1 MDRKSASFKTALTG
15 IILNLIATVLGFITQ
30 RIFINTL
37 GVEYT
42 GINGTYG
49 NILSILTLSDLGVG
63 VAVIYHLYSALA
75 KNDKKRIAALMHFYH
90 KACRIVA
97 GIVLLGGAALLPFAK
112 VFVGETSVSDNLYV
126 IFGLYVIIASLQ
138 YILNYRRALLSTDQR
153 GYVINS
159 VMIGATTI
167 LYFVKI
173 AVLLIT
179 GNFYLYAI
187 SIIIEKLAE
196 NLIINHIVKKRYP
209 YILQPAKLEKST
221 RTDIKKKMYASVY
234 HNAASYIVNFTDNT
248 IIAQFFGAATVGL
261 YVNYYMIVNAINTL
275 LAQIF
280 NGVVASLGNM
290 LAAEGHKRLY
300 AVTKNIFFLNFWLYA
315 VVCIATYFCL
325 PPFVP
330 IWIGSEYWL
339 PEAVVIAVVLN
350 MFIQG
355 MRFTANNT
363 LSVGGVIFENRFV
376 PVAEAIINLVS
387 SIVLGHLVGLPG
399 IFIGTV
405 LSNLF
410 LHFYSY
416 PKYAFGLVLKR
427 RRLEYVLLFSKYL
440 GIFLISW
447 LGMRLLFQ
455 LIVINNNFIAFLLN
469 GFLSIIVPSFFYW
482 IIFHRTEEYH
492 YVATLLKEYLKKFGH
507 KLTQIYRR

>member
-63 VAVIYHLYSALA
+63 VAVIYHLYGALA

-97 GIVLLGGAALLPFAK
+97 GVVLLGGAALLPFAK
-112 VFVGETSVSDNLYV
+112 VFVGENNVPDNLYI

-138 YILNYRRALLSTDQR
+138 YILNYRRALLSADQR
-153 GYVINS
+153 GYVINT

-187 SIIIEKLAE
+187 AIIIEKLAE

-209 YILQPAKLEKST
+209 YILEPAKLEKST
-221 RTDIKKKMYASVY
+221 RTDIKKKMYASIY
-234 HNAASYIVNFTDNT
+234 HNSASYVVNFTDNT
-248 IIAQFFGAATVGL
+248 IIAQFFGAAQVGL
-261 YVNYYMIVNAINTL
+261 YVNYYMIVSAINTL
-275 LAQIF
+275 IAQVF
-280 NGVVASLGNM
+280 NGVVASLGNI
-290 LAAEGHKRLY
+290 LAAEGHNRLY
-300 AVTKNIFFLNFWLYA
+300 PVTKSIFFLNFWIYA
-315 VVCIATYFCL
+315 VVSIATYFCL
-325 PPFVP
+325 PSFVAM
-330 IWIGSEYWL
+330 WIGPEYWL
-339 PEAVVIAVVLN
+339 PNIVVAAVVLN
-350 MFIQG
+350 MFVQG

-363 LSVGGVIFENRFV
+363 LSVGGIIFENRFV
-376 PVAEAIINLVS
+376 PVMEAVINLTT
-387 SIVLGHLVGLPG
+387 SIILGKLIGMAG
-399 IFIGTV
+399 IFIGTI

-410 LHFYSY
+410 LHIYSY

-427 RRLEYVLLFSKYL
+427 KRIEYIGLFTKYL
-440 GIFLISW
+440 AIFLISW
-447 LGMRLLFQ
+447 LGMSLLFK
-455 LIVINNNFIAFLLN
+455 LVVIDNNFAQFLLN
-469 GFLSIIVPSFFYW
+469 GFLSIVIPSLCYW
-482 IIFHRTEEYH
+482 VIFHRTEEYR
-492 YVATLLKEYLKKFGH
+492 YVSALLKEYFKKFAH
-507 KLTQIYRR
+507 RLARIYQK